1 MTDKHI
7 FSTSILKT
15 ILSCLLAVMMVG
27 ALMPT
32 ATAAASESDLTFTL
46 NSDGKSYT
54 LSHCKDSIK
63 GDLVIPAT

>member
-32 ATAAASESDLTFTL
+32 ASAAA
-46 NSDGKSYT
+46 Y
-54 LSHCKDSIK
+54 H
-63 GDLVIPAT
+63 